1 MKNNGTSGNKDMVAE
16 IKFEFKRHTNILMEQ
31 VHREVK
37 IVAEGHGA
45 IIRKLEEHDKRFD
58 KVDAK
63 FAAIDSEL
71 NTIKMALMDTSHHVD
86 RIEKRVDR
94 TDQRVANLEKRFDHI
109 DDVIGR
115 IEKRAN

>member
-1 MKNNGTSGNKDMVAE
+1 MEKNGKYFVAE
-16 IKFEFKRHTNILMEQ
+16 IKSEFKRHTNILMEQ

-63 FAAIDSEL
+63 LAEHDVKFAEHDVKFAEHDKKFAVIESEL
-71 NTIKMALMDTSHHVD
+71 NTIKMALIDTSH
-86 RIEKRVDR
+86 RV
-94 TDQRVANLEKRFDHI
+94 DHI
-109 DDVIGR
+109 DKIIGR
-115 IEKRAN
+115 IDNRAN